1 MLKGDVYCSSM
12 QDGLW
17 LAQDAAFAEIESWT
31 SVSTLGS
38 FLLIQHMTP
47 IYNGSRAVIPTAY

>member
-1 MLKGDVYCSSM
+1 MLMGDVYCSSM

-38 FLLIQHMTP
+38 FLLIQP
-47 IYNGSRAVIPTAY
+47 